1 MCNSSTGRPRSRHCR
16 DQQIE
21 FRQARARAFRPQ
33 TGKFLLGSSHIC
45 DGRLRRKST
54 SPIRQYSRFNPEY
67 RRGGFVNYSPGTTF
81 HGLPHWEQFPYFDSN
96 VLRLPADKRKEYYAQ
111 VDRLVA
117 ELSSRL
123 KDHDEIRITR
133 VTKSGSFAK
142 YTILRKTSTDPLDV
156 DVVFYI
162 SGREISE
169 ATLQGLNDTIHALLL
184 DVYPNKKV
192 EDFEIQRKAT
202 TVTFIGSGIS
212 VDVVPVIADE
222 SRDGYGWQFD
232 LNDGEVIESCAPC
245 QIKFVRDRK
254 NMDSDYRTL
263 VRLAKKWRNYYEVDP
278 LKSFHIEL
286 ILAFILDQEGSDG
299 SVEQRFRRFLLY
311 IAETGLQQTVSF
323 PENPLPL
330 GTFDDPVVIID
341 PICSTNNVAARI
353 TENERVEIVKA
364 AEESWETA
372 QFSSVENDH
381 KEWKSLFGPGFK
393 TEEE

>member
-1 MCNSSTGRPRSRHCR
+1 MFGTCWASSGVGLRPANVRIVPCCSGPVGPVGPRRACPTKTLDLFRRRIPLSTKTHATSLVRLWISR
-16 DQQIE
+16 IWE
-21 FRQARARAFRPQ
+21 SNLMAL
-33 TGKFLLGSSHIC
+33 TNKE
-45 DGRLRRKST
+45 LRF
-54 SPIRQYSRFNPEY
+54 Y
-67 RRGGFVNYSPGTTF
+67 
-81 HGLPHWEQFPYFDSN
+81 DSN
-96 VLRLPADKRKEYYAQ
+96 VLRLPVDKRKEYHAQ
-111 VDRLVA
+111 VDRLVT

-123 KDHDEIRITR
+123 KDNDEIKITR
-133 VTKSGSFAK
+133 VIKSGSFAK
-142 YTILRKTSTDPLDV
+142 YTILRKTPTDPLDV

-162 SGREISE
+162 SGRKISE
-169 ATLQGLNDTIHALLL
+169 ETLQGLNDTIHALLL
-184 DVYPNKKV
+184 GNYPNKKV

-254 NMDSDYRTL
+254 NVDRDYRTL

-286 ILAFILDQEGSDG
+286 ILAFILDQGGSSG

-330 GTFDDPVVIID
+330 GTFDDPVVILD

-353 TENERVEIVKA
+353 TEDERLEILKA

-372 QFSSVENDH
+372 NFASVENDH
-381 KEWKSLFGPGFK
+381 KEWRSLFGPGFK